1 VTPNGGR
8 HRAPAPAWIGE
19 LLAPAQVSEASRL
32 GWGFRNESWKV
43 VLAGGHEI
51 AVTRLADAEAAS
63 SISTLTRLVGARL
76 RAAGVPT
83 PAVIETG
90 GATTAP
96 IMLTEFVA
104 GTAGAAL
111 LDEPGGSGVVGSVLG
126 ATWRRLAAVNPA
138 GLPIS
143 STWAAADVLVASSVE
158 RLDRAAP
165 RLAGPERRQVAAAID
180 SAGVLLA
187 GRPPGFVHGD
197 LVPVNIVVRDRAL
210 AALLDFEFAR
220 IADPLLDAA
229 WFDCILAFH
238 HPADEPIAWRAF
250 VASAGLDDREPA
262 THDLLRV
269 LPIVRLLELLD
280 EDRGQDDSVAHW
292 IRVLRAWLARPP

>member
-1 VTPNGGR
+1 MTPNGGR

-43 VLAGGHEI
+43 VLAGGQEI